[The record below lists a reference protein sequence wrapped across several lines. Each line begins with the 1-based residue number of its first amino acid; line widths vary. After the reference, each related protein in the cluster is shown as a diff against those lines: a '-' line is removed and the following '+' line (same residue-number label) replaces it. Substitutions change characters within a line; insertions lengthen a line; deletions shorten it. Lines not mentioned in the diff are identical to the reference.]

1 VTTNPIEAVVIVVPV
16 HDEAALLDRCLRA
29 LAMAVS
35 AVDIPCE
42 VRIVLDACTDGSAS
56 VAARHPFPVV
66 HLAGGAVGAARA
78 SGIHRAMA
86 NLAHLPPDRVWIAN
100 SDADSVVPANW
111 LRDQL
116 DSAEAGADVVVGTV
130 RPDFDDLSPRHRQLW
145 LETHIPGLPNGHTHG
160 ANLGLRAST
169 YLAAGGFTPVGE
181 HEDVHLVDACRRIG
195 ASIVASD
202 AAEVLTSG
210 RFVGRTPG
218 GYAGYLRDQAR
229 MLRVGHSLLMSQQEA
244 S

>member
-1 VTTNPIEAVVIVVPV
+1 MTADPIAAVVLVVPV
-16 HDEAALLDRCLRA
+16 HDEAALLGRCLTA
-29 LAMAVS
+29 LGAAVS
-35 AVDIPCE
+35 AVDVPCE
-42 VRIVLDACTDGSAS
+42 VRIVLDACTDESAAVS
-56 VAARHPFPVV
+56 ARHPFPIV
-66 HLAGGAVGAARA
+66 HLAARAVGAARA
-78 SGIHRAMA
+78 GGIRQAMA
-86 NLAHLPPDRVWIAN
+86 DLAHVPADRVWIAN

-111 LRDQL
+111 LSAQL
-116 DSAEAGADVVVGTV
+116 DCADAGADVVVGTV
-130 RPDFDDLSPRHRQLW
+130 RPDFDDLSPGHRRLW
-145 LETHIPGLPNGHTHG
+145 LETHTPGLPNGHTHG

-181 HEDVHLVDACRRIG
+181 HEDVQLVDACRRMG

-210 RFVGRTPG
+210 RFVGRTTG

-229 MLRVGHSLLMSQQEA
+229 MLRVGDALLRARQEA